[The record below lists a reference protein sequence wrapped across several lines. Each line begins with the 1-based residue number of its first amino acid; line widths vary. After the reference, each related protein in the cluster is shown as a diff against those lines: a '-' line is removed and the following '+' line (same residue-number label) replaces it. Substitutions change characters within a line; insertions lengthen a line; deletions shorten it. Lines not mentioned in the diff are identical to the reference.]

1 MPINFKEI
9 ISFLKFYVQTDDGHA
24 EVSGKGSFDA
34 SEYMQCIW
42 VTASFPVHIFFLNF
56 A

>member
-1 MPINFKEI
+1 M